1 MRSHLTFVFIIAAL
15 LDLGACTKARKESRL
30 QNTPE
35 QPQAIVALKSAY
47 AAFNRG
53 DIDAAVESFDP
64 QIEWSEPVEFPGG
77 GAYHGRDEVKRYL
90 AQSRAPWAEGSSE
103 PEQFIPSGNRIVV
116 FVHARFRP
124 KGSNEWTDVR
134 LADVYTIRDGNIVQM
149 QAFADRQE
157 ALRWAGVDEQQ
168 SR

>member
-1 MRSHLTFVFIIAAL
+1 MRRPLTFVFIIAAL
-15 LDLGACTKARKESRL
+15 HNLGACTKARKESSVE
-30 QNTPE
+30 NTPE
-35 QPQAIVALKSAY
+35 QAQAIVALRGAY

-77 GAYHGRDEVKRYL
+77 GAYHDRDEVKRYL

-103 PEQFIPSGNRIVV
+103 PEQFIPFGNRIVV

-134 LADVYTIRDGNIVQM
+134 LADVYTIRDGKIVQM
-149 QAFADRQE
+149 RAFADRQE
-157 ALRWAGVDEQQ
+157 ALRWVGEED
-168 SR
+168 R

>member
-1 MRSHLTFVFIIAAL
+1 MSKPLIFFIIVPAIL
-15 LDLGACTKARKESRL
+15 NLGACTKARKESGVE
-30 QNTPE
+30 NTPE
-35 QPQAIVALKSAY
+35 QAQAIVALRAAY

-53 DIDAAVESFDP
+53 DIDAAVKPFDP

-77 GAYHGRDEVKRYL
+77 GAYHGRDEVKSYL

-103 PEQFIPSGNRIVV
+103 PEQLIPSGNRIVV

-124 KGSNEWTDVR
+124 KGSNEWKDVSV
-134 LADVYTIRDGNIVQM
+134 ADVYTIRDGKIVEM
-149 QAFADRQE
+149 RAFADRQE
-157 ALRWAGVDEQQ
+157 ALRWVGAEQ